1 MIFYP
6 KLALTNIQKN
16 KKIFI
21 PYILTSIFAIAM
33 YYIVSS
39 LSYNK
44 GLENHET
51 ISTFMSMGQYVII
64 IFAAIFLFYAN
75 SFIIKRRKREI
86 SLYNILGMEKRHIMI
101 MMFFETCMISVV
113 SIMIG
118 LIVGILFSQLMYLIL
133 INMMHM
139 TNEFVFNVP
148 FQSIILTIL
157 IFIVIFFLSLIF
169 DLVQV
174 KLSNPIELMRG
185 SNTGEKEPK
194 TKVLMT
200 IIGIVSLS
208 AGYYIALS
216 IDDPLSAIT
225 LFFVAVILVII
236 GTYALFTAGS
246 IAILKALKKNKYYYY
261 QTRHFTS
268 ISGMIYRM
276 KQNAVGL
283 SNICILCTCVLVT
296 LSSTF
301 CLYNGIE
308 VSVEKMSPVDQMI
321 STADQNGTKI
331 YQITREMILKNHLS
345 VNDYFELETFETEGT
360 LQDSKLIFKTELNNY
375 SNITS
380 VNFITLKD
388 YNKLFNKKET
398 LQSHEVLIYSSFDLK
413 SNDFYVEDM
422 KFKVKGTFNDPRV
435 MTMNSYGFKS
445 AGIVVEDQSVINK
458 INKNCQEA
466 NLLNYKNVGFNCE
479 DNKKVK
485 EVVNEVIK
493 KYGEIN
499 DGRALGYRTE
509 NKADTLEMHYDIYG
523 GLLFIGVFLSAM
535 FLIGAILIIY
545 YKQLTEGYEDQKRF
559 EILQNVGMSQKE
571 VKQTIRSQVLI
582 FFFLPLVVSVIHLS
596 VAYSL
601 IFNILQGLLM
611 AAANTY
617 ILSCAICILGLVIIY
632 SIVYTLTART
642 YYQIVKK

>member
-1 MIFYP
+1 MFFYP
-6 KLALTNIQKN
+6 RLALTNIQKN
-16 KKIFI
+16 KKIYI
-21 PYILTSIFAIAM
+21 PYILTSIFTIAM

-39 LSYNK
+39 LGNNQ

-51 ISTFMSMGQYVII
+51 TSSFMSMGQYVII
-64 IFAAIFLFYAN
+64 IFSAIFLFYAN
-75 SFIIKRRKREI
+75 SFIIKRRKKEI
-86 SLYNILGMEKRHIMI
+86 SLYNILGMEKRHLMI
-101 MMFFETCMISVV
+101 MMFFETCVIAFIS
-113 SIMIG
+113 IIIG

-148 FQSIILTIL
+148 IQSIIMTLI
-157 IFIVIFFLSLIF
+157 IFIIIFFLSLIF

-194 TKVLMT
+194 TKILMT
-200 IIGIVSLS
+200 IIGIISLS

-216 IDDPLSAIT
+216 IDDPLSAMT

-246 IAILKALKKNKYYYY
+246 IALLKALKKNKYYYY
-261 QTRHFTS
+261 QTKHFTS
-268 ISGMIYRM
+268 VSGMIYRM

-283 SNICILCTCVLVT
+283 ANICILCTCVLVT
-296 LSSTF
+296 LSSTI

-308 VSVEKMSPVDQMI
+308 ESVQKMAPVDQII
-321 STADQNGTKI
+321 STKDKGGKQL
-331 YQITREMILKNHLS
+331 YQITRETILKNHLS
-345 VNDYFELETFETEGT
+345 VDDYFELESYETEGT
-360 LQDSKLIFKTELNNY
+360 LQDSRFVFKTELDNY
-375 SNITS
+375 SNMTS
-380 VNFITLKD
+380 INFMTLKE
-388 YNKLFNKKET
+388 YNRIFKTNET
-398 LQSHEVLIYSSFDLK
+398 LQSHEVLIYSSFDFK
-413 SNDFYVEDM
+413 NKDIYVENI
-422 KFKVKGTFNDPRV
+422 KFKVKDTFEDQRV
-435 MTMNSYGFKS
+435 MTLNTYVFKS
-445 AGIVVEDQSVINK
+445 LGIVVKDQSIIDEINK
-458 INKNCQEA
+458 DYQDA
-466 NLLNYKNVGFNCE
+466 NLQNYKNVGFNCE
-479 DNKKVK
+479 DNKKAK
-485 EVVNEVIK
+485 EVVNEVIQ
-493 KYGEIN
+493 KYGEN
-499 DGRALGYRTE
+499 NNGESFGYRTS
-509 NKADTLEMHYDIYG
+509 NRTDTLEMYYDLYG

-582 FFFLPLVVSVIHLS
+582 FFFLPLIVSIIHLS

-601 IFNILQGLLM
+601 IFNILQGFLLTG
-611 AAANTY
+611 ANTY
-617 ILSCAICILGLVIIY
+617 ILSCAGCILGLAIIY
-632 SIVYTLTART
+632 SIVYVMTART

>member
-86 SLYNILGMEKRHIMI
+86 SLYNILGMEKRHLMI

-246 IAILKALKKNKYYYY
+246 IAILKAL
-261 QTRHFTS
+261 
-268 ISGMIYRM
+268 
-276 KQNAVGL
+276 
-283 SNICILCTCVLVT
+283 
-296 LSSTF
+296 
-301 CLYNGIE
+301 
-308 VSVEKMSPVDQMI
+308 
-321 STADQNGTKI
+321 
-331 YQITREMILKNHLS
+331 
-345 VNDYFELETFETEGT
+345 
-360 LQDSKLIFKTELNNY
+360 
-375 SNITS
+375 
-380 VNFITLKD
+380 
-388 YNKLFNKKET
+388 
-398 LQSHEVLIYSSFDLK
+398 
-413 SNDFYVEDM
+413 
-422 KFKVKGTFNDPRV
+422 
-435 MTMNSYGFKS
+435 
-445 AGIVVEDQSVINK
+445 
-458 INKNCQEA
+458 
-466 NLLNYKNVGFNCE
+466 
-479 DNKKVK
+479 
-485 EVVNEVIK
+485 
-493 KYGEIN
+493 
-499 DGRALGYRTE
+499 
-509 NKADTLEMHYDIYG
+509 
-523 GLLFIGVFLSAM
+523 
-535 FLIGAILIIY
+535 
-545 YKQLTEGYEDQKRF
+545 
-559 EILQNVGMSQKE
+559 
-571 VKQTIRSQVLI
+571 
-582 FFFLPLVVSVIHLS
+582 
-596 VAYSL
+596 
-601 IFNILQGLLM
+601 
-611 AAANTY
+611 
-617 ILSCAICILGLVIIY
+617 
-632 SIVYTLTART
+632 
-642 YYQIVKK
+642 